1 MKVESF
7 VILIL
12 MVGFV
17 LIAVNAVVQDFSTE
31 YNVTTSL
38 INSSNYSYT
47 TQINNSISSIQ
58 EDISKV
64 GDTTGWKQVL
74 VGASALW
81 NGVISAAGMILLS
94 PVYLAQMVSGA
105 SADMGMPS
113 IVSNV
118 LLPIFI
124 LILTVY
130 IIFLIVRFVRG
141 DTTV

>member
-38 INSSNYSYT
+38 INSSKYSYT

>member
-1 MKVESF
+1 MRVESF

-17 LIAVNAVVQDFSTE
+17 LIAINGVVQDFSTS
-31 YNVTTSL
+31 YNVNTSM
-38 INSSNYSYT
+38 INTSKYSYT
-47 TQINNSISSIQ
+47 TQINNSISKVQ

-64 GDTTGWKQVL
+64 GETTGWKQIL

-81 NGVISAAGMILLS
+81 NGVISSAGMILLS
-94 PVYLAQMVSGA
+94 PVYLAQMISGA
-105 SADMGMPS
+105 SADAGLPS

-118 LLPIFI
+118 LLPILI
-124 LILTVY
+124 LIITVY